1 MSYKILSL
9 DELKRQRQCVTHPMR
24 EFENLKRTG
33 RLNRYLVCP
42 KGYIAQRPNRQPKL
56 YRIEPA
62 ALSDA
67 WRHVIAQQP
76 RTTEIIVRKNGLH
89 LHHTQK
95 SKIFGF
101 IDDIYT
107 NVVATEGGAT
117 LYIYSASR
125 LGIFDFAVNKNRIND
140 WCSALDLALQS

>member
-1 MSYKILSL
+1 M
-9 DELKRQRQCVTHPMR
+9 RQIK
-24 EFENLKRTG
+24 NLKKTR
-33 RLNRYLVCP
+33 RLNQYLMCP
-42 KGYIAQRPNRQPKL
+42 EGYTAQPPNRQPKL

-76 RTTEIIVRKNGLH
+76 RTTEITLQNNGLH

-101 IDDIYT
+101 VDDIYT
-107 NVVATEGGAT
+107 NVVAMDGGAT

-140 WCSALDLALQS
+140 WCFALDLALQS